1 MGKKKAQVID
11 YQLIRRRY
19 FNRYKLL
26 ALDCFEWI
34 NLPKN
39 IESRYIE
46 KALFDNGECAFYK
59 DKEIGYLVLPSS
71 PTAEFNVYNEP
82 LYLLLTGNGYSDI
95 KDIKDCVRILNND
108 LPVAGWEYVDDFAIR
123 MADVESSIKANIR
136 QQKFPYI
143 IVCDDNTRFSAETM
157 YQNVKDGDPVIYSKK
172 KLTDNDISVL
182 DLNVPFV
189 VDKLIDYKRELEND
203 ILSFYGLN
211 NAKDKKERMLV
222 DEVNSNNDYIDR
234 NIELMYKTRKY
245 ACKQINDKF
254 GLNVDVIKKNDVFG
268 GDENKVHSGNK
279 GNIE

>member
-1 MGKKKAQVID
+1 MGKKKEQIID
-11 YQLIRRRY
+11 YQLIKKRY

-46 KALFDNGECAFYK
+46 RALFENGECAFFK
-59 DKEIGYLVLPSS
+59 DKEFNFLALPSS

-82 LYLLLTGNGYSDI
+82 LYLFVTGNGYSEVKEI
-95 KDIKDCVRILNND
+95 NECVRILNND
-108 LPVAGWEYVDDFAIR
+108 LPIAGWEYVEDFAIR
-123 MADVESSIKANIR
+123 MADVESSIKANVR

-157 YQNVKDGDPVIYSKK
+157 YRNVADGDPVIYSKK
-172 KLTDNDISVL
+172 KLTDNDITVL

-203 ILSFYGLN
+203 ILSFFGLN

-222 DEVNSNNDYIDR
+222 DEVNSNNDFIDR
-234 NIELMYKTRKY
+234 NIELMYKTRKL
-245 ACKQINDKF
+245 ACKQINSKF
-254 GLNVDVIKKNDVFG
+254 DLNIDVIKKNDVFG
-268 GDENKVHSGNK
+268 GDGD
-279 GNIE
+279 